1 MNMKLRNIPFSPPDM
16 TEAEVN
22 EVREAILSGWIT
34 TGPKTKEFERLIA
47 LCCQTKRAV
56 ALNSATAAMELT
68 LRVLGVGPGDEV
80 IVPAYTYTATASVVH
95 HVGAKIVMVDVATGS
110 FEIDYE
116 RIADAITE
124 RTKVVMPV
132 DLGGVMCDYDRI
144 FAAVESKRELFRA
157 ANDIQQAFGRVIVLA
172 DAAHAFGARWH
183 DKMCGEVADFTS
195 FSFHAVKN
203 LTTAEGGAIT
213 WRPIEGIDDEWLYK
227 QFQLLSLH
235 GQSKDALA
243 KTQLGA
249 WEYDIVAPDYKCN
262 MTDISAAIGLVQIR
276 RYAELLHRRRE
287 IIERYNEALKDCN
300 VQVLNHYGEDH
311 QSSGH
316 LYLVRLLGK
325 DSSYRNEVIRKMA
338 ERGIACNVHYKPMPM
353 MTAYKNLGFDI
364 KDYPNAY
371 HQFENEV
378 TLPLHT
384 RLTDEDVAYVIG
396 NFVDCIREA
405 ILS

>member
-16 TEAEVN
+16 TEAEAI
-22 EVREAILSGWIT
+22 EVKDAILSGWIT

-47 LCCQTKRAV
+47 LCCQTKKAV

-95 HVGAKIVMVDVATGS
+95 HVGAKIVMVDVALDT
-110 FEIDYE
+110 FEIDYD

-132 DLGGVMCDYDRI
+132 DLGGVMCDYDRV
-144 FAAVESKRELFRA
+144 FAAVESKRDLFRP
-157 ANDIQQAFGRVIVLA
+157 ANDLQRAFGRVVVLA

-213 WRPIEGIDDEWLYK
+213 WRPIDGVDDEWLYK
-227 QFQLLSLH
+227 QYQLLSLH
-235 GQSKDALA
+235 GQNKDALA

-249 WEYDIVAPDYKCN
+249 WEYDIVAPDFKCN
-262 MTDISAAIGLVQIR
+262 MTDIAAAIGLVQLR
-276 RYAELLHRRRE
+276 RYAEILKRRRD
-287 IIERYNEALKDCN
+287 IVERYDEALKGYH
-300 VQVLNHYGEDH
+300 VQTLNHYGADH

-325 DSSYRNEVIRKMA
+325 GLEYRNDVIRQMA
-338 ERGIACNVHYKPMPM
+338 ERGIACNVHYKPLPM

-371 HQFENEV
+371 RQFENEV

-384 RLTDEDVAYVIG
+384 CLTDEDVAYVIR
-396 NFVDCIREA
+396 NFVDIISC
-405 ILS
+405 

>member
-47 LCCQTKRAV
+47 ICCQTKRAV

-95 HVGAKIVMVDVATGS
+95 HVGAKIVMVDVAPGA
-110 FEIDYE
+110 FEMDYG

-132 DLGGVMCDYDRI
+132 DLGGVMCDYDRV
-144 FAAVESKRELFRA
+144 FAAVESRRELFRP
-157 ANDIQQAFGRVIVLA
+157 ANEIQRAFGRVVVLA

-203 LTTAEGGAIT
+203 LTTAEGGAVT
-213 WRPIEGIDDEWLYK
+213 WRPIDGIDDEWLYK
-227 QFQLLSLH
+227 QYQLLSLH
-235 GQSKDALA
+235 GQNKDALA

-276 RYAELLHRRRE
+276 RYAELLKRRRD
-287 IIERYNEALKDCN
+287 IIERYNEVLKDCN

-316 LYLVRLLGK
+316 LYLVRLLGR
-325 DSSYRNEVIRKMA
+325 DSVYRNEVISRMA
-338 ERGIACNVHYKPMPM
+338 ERGIACNVHYKPLPM
-353 MTAYKNLGFDI
+353 MTAYKNLGFKMEDF
-364 KDYPNAY
+364 PNAFC
-371 HQFENEV
+371 QFENEV

-384 RLTDEDVAYVIG
+384 RLTDEDVEYVIG
-396 NFVDCIREA
+396 NFVDI
-405 ILS
+405 ISQ

>member
-16 TEAEVN
+16 TEAEVS

-47 LCCQTKRAV
+47 ICCQTKKAV

-80 IVPAYTYTATASVVH
+80 IVPAYTYTATASVGC
-95 HVGAKIVMVDVATGS
+95 HVGAKLVMVDVGKDS
-110 FEIDYE
+110 FEIDYD

-132 DLGGVMCDYDRI
+132 DLGGVMCDYDKV
-144 FAAVESKRELFRA
+144 FAAVESKRALFRP
-157 ANDIQQAFGRVIVLA
+157 ANDMQKAFGRVIVLA

-183 DKMCGEVADFTS
+183 DRMCGEVADFTS

-203 LTTAEGGAIT
+203 LTTAEGGAVT
-213 WRPIEGIDDEWLYK
+213 WRPIAGIDDEWLYK
-227 QFQLLSLH
+227 QYQLLSLH
-235 GQSKDALA
+235 GQNKDALA

-249 WEYDIVAPDYKCN
+249 WEYDIVAPDFKCN

-276 RYAELLHRRRE
+276 RYAELLKRRRD
-287 IIERYNEALKDCN
+287 IVERYNEALKSCH

-325 DSSYRNEVIRKMA
+325 DSTFRNEVIRQMA
-338 ERGIACNVHYKPMPM
+338 ERGIACNVHYKPLPM

-371 HQFENEV
+371 HQFENEI

-384 RLTDEDVAYVIG
+384 RLTDEDVAYIIG
-396 NFVDCIREA
+396 NFVEI
-405 ILS
+405 ISK

>member
-16 TEAEVN
+16 TEAEVS

-47 LCCQTKRAV
+47 ICCQTKRAV

-80 IVPAYTYTATASVVH
+80 IVPAYTYTATASVGC
-95 HVGAKIVMVDVATGS
+95 HVGAKLVMIDVGKDS
-110 FEIDYE
+110 FEIDYD

-132 DLGGVMCDYDRI
+132 DLGGVMCDYDKV
-144 FAAVESKRELFRA
+144 FAAVESKRALFRP
-157 ANDIQQAFGRVIVLA
+157 ANDMQKAFGRVIVLA

-183 DKMCGEVADFTS
+183 DRICGEVADFTS

-203 LTTAEGGAIT
+203 LTTAEGGAVT
-213 WRPIEGIDDEWLYK
+213 WRPIAGIDDEWLYK
-227 QFQLLSLH
+227 QYQLLSLH
-235 GQSKDALA
+235 GQNKDALA

-249 WEYDIVAPDYKCN
+249 WEYDIVAPDFKCN

-276 RYAELLHRRRE
+276 RYAELLKRRRD
-287 IIERYNEALKDCN
+287 IVERYNEALKNCH
-300 VQVLNHYGEDH
+300 VQVLNHYGEEH

-325 DSSYRNEVIRKMA
+325 DSTFRNEVIRQMA
-338 ERGIACNVHYKPMPM
+338 ERGIACNVHYKPLPM

-371 HQFENEV
+371 HQFENEI

-384 RLTDEDVAYVIG
+384 RLTDEDVAYIIG
-396 NFVDCIREA
+396 NFVGI
-405 ILS
+405 ISK

>member
-47 LCCQTKRAV
+47 ICCQTKRAV

-95 HVGAKIVMVDVATGS
+95 HVGARIVMVDVASGS
-110 FEIDYE
+110 FEMDYG

-132 DLGGVMCDYDRI
+132 DLGGVMCDYDRV
-144 FAAVESKRELFRA
+144 FAAVESRRELFRP
-157 ANDIQQAFGRVIVLA
+157 ANEIQRAFGRVVVLA

-203 LTTAEGGAIT
+203 LTTAEGGAVT
-213 WRPIEGIDDEWLYK
+213 WRPIDGIDDEWLYK
-227 QFQLLSLH
+227 QYQLLSLH
-235 GQSKDALA
+235 GQNKDALA

-276 RYAELLHRRRE
+276 RYAELLKRRRD
-287 IIERYNEALKDCN
+287 IIERYNEVLKDCN

-316 LYLVRLLGK
+316 LYLVRLLGR
-325 DSSYRNEVIRKMA
+325 DSVYRNEVISRMA
-338 ERGIACNVHYKPMPM
+338 ERGIACNVHYKPLPM
-353 MTAYKNLGFDI
+353 MTAYKNLGFKMEDF
-364 KDYPNAY
+364 PNAFC
-371 HQFENEV
+371 QFENEV

-384 RLTDEDVAYVIG
+384 RLTDEDVEYVIG
-396 NFVDCIREA
+396 NFVDI
-405 ILS
+405 ISQ